1 MARFAVRVPFRLAW
15 LQTPSFTARACF
27 PAFDRWHSL
36 RRPKIWRFEPA
47 VAFLSFFCIAPRLNA
62 ATTQQ
67 FTITKDPQAIAVA
80 QKALAAMGGAQAL
93 LAYQDSQATGNY
105 TVYGG
110 LTPTTYPIT
119 LKCKGTQETR
129 VELQKPSGTAV
140 RVVNQGQGAISRPDG
155 SVIHLLMN
163 NTLAERV
170 NHIPLLSILAEYQN
184 GNISIQY
191 QGTAAVG
198 GQTADVVAVSLV
210 PTTDAIQGPLFAAT
224 TQTMFYVDQT
234 TGLIDKI
241 QFTNYAENDPNSPQ
255 RVEVYLGS
263 WESVNGISVPFHQ
276 TTYTDGNMESDL
288 VLSSVSF
295 NVGLADSE
303 FVLPQ

>member
-1 MARFAVRVPFRLAW
+1 MARFVVRVPPCLDW
-15 LQTPSFTARACF
+15 LQTPSRTAQAF
-27 PAFDRWHSL
+27 SAAFDCSHSL
-36 RRPKIWRFEPA
+36 RTHKMWRFELA
-47 VAFLSFFCIAPRLNA
+47 VAFLSFVCIAPRLNA
-62 ATTQQ
+62 ATKQQ
-67 FTITKDPQAIAVA
+67 FTITKNPQAIAIA

-93 LAYQDSQATGNY
+93 LAYQDSQATGTY

-129 VELQKPSGTAV
+129 VELQKPSGTTV
-140 RVVNQGQGAISRPDG
+140 RVVNQGQGAITRPDG
-155 SVIHLLMN
+155 TVIHLLMN

-184 GNISIQY
+184 GTISIQY
-191 QGTAAVG
+191 QGTSQVS
-198 GQTADVVAVSLV
+198 GQAADVVAVSLV
-210 PTTDAIQGPLFAAT
+210 PTTDAIQGPLFASM
-224 TQTMFYVDQT
+224 TQTIFYVDQT

-255 RVEVYLGS
+255 KVEVYLGS
-263 WESVNGISVPFHQ
+263 WQSVNGISVPFHQ
-276 TTYTDGNMESDL
+276 TTYTDGNLESDL

-295 NVGLADSE
+295 KVRL
-303 FVLPQ
+303 QCK